1 MTDPITVEDEST
13 SNEAIPTT
21 TEDFGQVEPDKVVED
36 MPLAIREYY
45 EEEKNRDR
53 MEREQGREEY
63 CKEIFG
69 KRYEEYIFLLRK
81 IDECCNRG
89 ESSGRQKLLEVCKQ
103 QEIFLTE
110 QEIRGMLKKL
120 EDLGFIEVYKGR
132 RGNKISNKGRE
143 FLEKLD

>member
-1 MTDPITVEDEST
+1 M
-13 SNEAIPTT
+13 
-21 TEDFGQVEPDKVVED
+21 K
-36 MPLAIREYY
+36 RK
-45 EEEKNRDR
+45 KNRDR

-81 IDECCNRG
+81 IDEYCNRG

-103 QEIFLTE
+103 QEILLTE
-110 QEIRGMLKKL
+110 QEIRGILKKL

-132 RGNKISNKGRE
+132 RGNPDSPACDRQRTRRRHSSPRR
-143 FLEKLD
+143 FCR

>member
-1 MTDPITVEDEST
+1 MSAYFFSFPE
-13 SNEAIPTT
+13 
-21 TEDFGQVEPDKVVED
+21 
-36 MPLAIREYY
+36 
-45 EEEKNRDR
+45 
-53 MEREQGREEY
+53 
-63 CKEIFG
+63 
-69 KRYEEYIFLLRK
+69 LLRK